1 MQNLTGRG
9 RGRGGSIRTTIN
21 RTCKNN
27 VSSKATPQ
35 TETTPTVNANNES
48 TNSFSG
54 ESSSQESSKKTAES
68 IFGSHTTLPKPSPF
82 GQLNEKEKG
91 NPFSTPLKQATEP
104 TLFGA
109 PVNNRERREQN
120 RLDALNALSIFGS
133 TQYFSFGFR
142 DNYFNRPEK
151 SIVSNLEEY
160 CNNINPCKVNVIVD
174 NNNGNLA
181 LHYAI
186 MFHNNQCID
195 ILLQKGADTFIKN
208 KDNENAY
215 DYAIKHGNKYFFY
228 RIREKNIEKFNILKE
243 HVDNFKKQIVDLDVK
258 NSNLNAVI
266 KDMEQRE
273 SLLKI
278 QIDELKGKTSR
289 YETIISQLNENNKS
303 LLNDNQQI
311 SLSNASLK
319 KNNEDNLKSLSDL
332 MSDHDSILTEN
343 NNRKRII
350 EELTNDVATLL
361 EKNSEDVKTIAQLK
375 DDNEE
380 LVKNND
386 ELKRKIDR
394 LEESYDGLLSQQSKK
409 RRINQ

>member
-1 MQNLTGRG
+1 MQNSTGRG

-21 RTCKNN
+21 RACKNN
-27 VSSKATPQ
+27 ASSNATPQ
-35 TETTPTVNANNES
+35 TETTPTVNANDES
-48 TNSFSG
+48 ANYFSG
-54 ESSSQESSKKTAES
+54 ESSSQESS
-68 IFGSHTTLPKPSPF
+68 IFGSHTPLPKLSPF
-82 GQLNEKEKG
+82 GQLNEKEREYL
-91 NPFSTPLKQATEP
+91 FSTPLKQATEP

-109 PVNNRERREQN
+109 SVNNRERREQN

-133 TQYFSFGFR
+133 TQCFSFGFR

-160 CNNINPCKVNVIVD
+160 CNNVNPCKVNVIVD

-195 ILLQKGADTFIKN
+195 ILLQKGADARLKN
-208 KDNENAY
+208 KNDENAY
-215 DYAIKHGNKYFFY
+215 DYAIKHNNSYFFY
-228 RIREKNIEKFNILKE
+228 KVRERNVEKFNLLNG
-243 HVDNFKKQIVDLDVK
+243 HVDNLKKQIVDLDVK
-258 NSNLNAVI
+258 NNNLNAVV

-289 YETIISQLNENNKS
+289 YETIISQLNDNNKS

-319 KNNEDNLKSLSDL
+319 KNNDDNLKSLSDL
-332 MSDHDSILTEN
+332 MNDHDSILTEN

-350 EELTNDVATLL
+350 EELTNDVTTLL
-361 EKNSEDVKTIAQLK
+361 AKNSEDVKTIAQLK

-380 LVKNND
+380 LIKNND
-386 ELKRKIDR
+386 ELKRKIDH